1 MNVNRLR
8 PVIVKQ
14 LKNARDT
21 TTSLFIAELV
31 GDCIQELVKVD
42 PA

>member
-14 LKNARDT
+14 LKNARDA

-31 GDCIQELVKVD
+31 GDRIKELVKVD